1 MVYGADLIR
10 SDPSAFRASSIMS
23 RFQGISCSIVRDTLS
38 RLIWRDILWAIE
50 AEQQTYQVGK
60 EERDV
65 MRTFDIAGTALC
77 TIMAGLSGRKWTR
90 DFSHTISKECN
101 ATN

>member
-1 MVYGADLIR
+1 MVYGADQIR
-10 SDPSAFRASSIMS
+10 SAPSAFRASSIMS
-23 RFQGISCSIVRDTLS
+23 RFQGISCSVVRDTLS

-90 DFSHTISKECN
+90 DFTHTISKECN
-101 ATN
+101 AAN